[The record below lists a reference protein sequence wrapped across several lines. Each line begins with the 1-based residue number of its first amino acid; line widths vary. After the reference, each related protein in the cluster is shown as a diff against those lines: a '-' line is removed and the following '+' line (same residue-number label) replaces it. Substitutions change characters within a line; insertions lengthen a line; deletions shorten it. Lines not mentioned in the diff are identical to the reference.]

1 MAKRYHSKES
11 FVNYHLDLTK
21 RSRKQLAE
29 LPLADRKRVAVA
41 LRQMQDDPY
50 TGDIARLQGEPFGW
64 RRRVGNY
71 RVIYDLIPEQRVI
84 IVSRIERRT
93 TTTYRKR

>member
-1 MAKRYHSKES
+1 
-11 FVNYHLDLTK
+11 VNYHLDLTK
-21 RSRKQLAE
+21 RSRRQLAE
-29 LPLADRKRVAVA
+29 LPLADRKCVAVA